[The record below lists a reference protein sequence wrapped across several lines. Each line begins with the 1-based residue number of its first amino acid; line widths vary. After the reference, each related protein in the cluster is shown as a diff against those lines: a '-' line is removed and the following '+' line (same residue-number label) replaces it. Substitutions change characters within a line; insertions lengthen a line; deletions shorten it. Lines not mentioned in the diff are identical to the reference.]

1 MGGGRRKFLSKSD
14 SDFKDPTKKGDRT
27 DGRNLI
33 NEWTEK
39 MKSKNLD
46 HKFLWNLTEFMSL
59 EPYKYDHILG
69 LLNYDHM
76 EYEIDRIETYSEP
89 SIVEM
94 TTKAIELLSKNPKGF
109 YLLVEGLFASFFQIL
124 RLIL

>member
-1 MGGGRRKFLSKSD
+1 
-14 SDFKDPTKKGDRT
+14 
-27 DGRNLI
+27 
-33 NEWTEK
+33 
-39 MKSKNLD
+39 MKSKNLN

-69 LLNYDHM
+69 LLNFDHM
-76 EYEIDRIETYSEP
+76 EYEIDRVETYSEP

-109 YLLVEGLFASFFQIL
+109 YLLVEGLF
-124 RLIL
+124 